1 MARGDYLRKLAQRN
15 IEIGIKTGRSGAP
28 TLIFTGLSAPNLANF
43 KMAAD
48 PSTTRSFSLA
58 ALVDTTRV
66 HGKLGLYTPQA
77 ERALMTFAHCPR
89 YSKAAESAQ
98 AAQPSRKVNDCT
110 LALA

>member
-15 IEIGIKTGRSGAP
+15 IEIGIKTQRSGAP
-28 TLIFTGLSAPNLANF
+28 SLLFTGLSDPNIANF
-43 KMAAD
+43 KTAAT
-48 PSTTRSFSLA
+48 PSATRSFSLA

-66 HGKLGLYTPQA
+66 HVKLGLYTPQA

-89 YSKAAESAQ
+89 HSKTAP
-98 AAQPSRKVNDCT
+98 AAQPSPKVNDCT